1 MTDRAQD
8 GILAELADREA
19 IRELVNQYAHQ
30 VWRNDI
36 PAIAA
41 LFAEDGVMDT
51 DTQGVIQG
59 RDAIARDYKRLLAD
73 NVFRPFVHNH
83 IIDLDGDEATGT
95 VYLDLRATVDG
106 VDQLGAGYYNDHY
119 VRADGEWRF
128 SSRKLNLV
136 SMVPM
141 P

>member
-1 MTDRAQD
+1 MADMVRDDIVGQ
-8 GILAELADREA
+8 LADREA

-30 VWRNDI
+30 VWQNDI
-36 PAIAA
+36 PAIAE

-51 DTQGVIQG
+51 DTHGSIQG
-59 RDAIARDYKRLLAD
+59 RGAIARDYEQMLAD

-83 IIDLDGDEATGT
+83 IIDLNGDEANGT
-95 VYLDLRATVDG
+95 VYLDLRATIDG
-106 VDQLGAGYYNDHY
+106 EDQLGAGFYDDQY
-119 VRADGEWRF
+119 VRVDGEWKFRR
-128 SSRKLNLV
+128 RKLSIV

>member
-83 IIDLDGDEATGT
+83 IIDLDGNEATGT

-106 VDQLGAGYYNDHY
+106 VDQLGAGFYNDQY
-119 VRADGEWRF
+119 ARVDGEWKF